1 MLSEHAPVRGAGPIA
16 RKGVQGVIRDPRES
30 APPPPPLRLRRPSL
44 PALLGR
50 GVVAALL
57 LVSGCA
63 AAPQGAGGDTPADA
77 VALAPSPLGHYLAGR
92 HARKSYDLGAAADL
106 MAFALAT
113 DPDNLDL
120 LRQTYLLTASQG
132 RMAEAA
138 ALAERL
144 QAVDESDGPA
154 ALTLALEAVKAG
166 EWARADEILAARPV
180 EGINAFYL
188 PMVRAWLALE
198 IEDVD
203 AALAALAPLQEV
215 RGLAALHHMH
225 AGLLNDLA
233 GRPDAAKQNY
243 RKTVEASSRLPF
255 RLVEIFANYY
265 WRAGRAEDA
274 RALYDDYAEANPGNV
289 LLEAL
294 RPAQA
299 AGAEVAPIVAT
310 TRDGIA
316 EALFNLAS
324 VLQQDETADLALVF
338 NRMALDLRPDLPIA
352 RLQLAEVLA
361 GRGRIEDAIAL
372 YRTVPPG
379 SAFGWQA
386 RLAAAESLNQIDDT
400 EAAIDLLRKMTTE
413 RPDRFDAPL
422 SLGNILRGE
431 ERFAESAAAY
441 DLAVERIGTPDARHW
456 SILYFR
462 GIARERSDQW
472 PLAEADF
479 LKALE
484 LEPEH
489 PYIMNY
495 LAYSW
500 IEQGEHYDRAL
511 AMLEKAVGLRP
522 DDGYIVDSLGWVY
535 YRLGRY
541 EEAVVELERAVE
553 LRPQDSVINDHLGD
567 AYWKVGRHQEARFQW
582 RRALLFEP
590 EADQVGLIE
599 AKIERGLIEG
609 PTTARSSGG

>member
-1 MLSEHAPVRGAGPIA
+1 MLSGTTRVRGGGPIA
-16 RKGVQGVIRDPRES
+16 RKGVRGVNCDLRECT
-30 APPPPPLRLRRPSL
+30 APKRPFRLRRPGL

-50 GVVAALL
+50 GVAAALL

-63 AAPQGAGGDTPADA
+63 AAPQGGGDGHAGA
-77 VALAPSPLGHYLAGR
+77 AELAPSPLGHYLAGR
-92 HARKSYDLGAAADL
+92 HAKTVRDLDAAADL
-106 MAFALAT
+106 MAFVLAT

-120 LRQTYLLTASQG
+120 LRQTYLLTASEG

-144 QAVDESDGPA
+144 QAIDGSDGPA
-154 ALTLALEAVKAG
+154 ALTLALEAIKAG
-166 EWARADEILAARPV
+166 EWARADEILAAQPT
-180 EGINAFYL
+180 EGINSFYL
-188 PMVRAWLALE
+188 PMVRAWLAFELKG
-198 IEDVD
+198 VD
-203 AALAALAPLQEV
+203 AALEAVAPLQEV
-215 RGLAALHHMH
+215 RGLVTLHHMH
-225 AGLLNDLA
+225 AGLLNDLG
-233 GRPDAAKQNY
+233 GRLDAAEESY
-243 RKTVEASSRLPF
+243 RKTAETSTRLPF
-255 RLVEIFANYY
+255 RLVEIFGDFYR
-265 WRAGRAEDA
+265 RAGRAEDA
-274 RALYDDYAEANPGNV
+274 RALYDEYAEANPGSV

-294 RPAQA
+294 GPAQA
-299 AGAEVAPIVAT
+299 AEGEVAPVVAT
-310 TRDGIA
+310 TRDGVA

-352 RLQLAEVLA
+352 RLQLAEILA
-361 GRGRIEDAIAL
+361 GQDRIDDAIAL
-372 YRTVPPG
+372 YRTVPPD

-386 RLAAAESLNQIDDT
+386 RLAVAESLNQIDDG
-400 EAAIDLLRKMTTE
+400 EAAIRLLREMTAE

-422 SLGNILRGE
+422 SLGNILRGK
-431 ERFAESAAAY
+431 ERFAEAAEAY
-441 DLAVERIGTPDARHW
+441 DLAVERLGTLEARHW

-462 GIARERSDQW
+462 GIARERSDKW
-472 PLAEADF
+472 PLAEVDF

-489 PYIMNY
+489 PYVMNY

-511 AMLEKAVGLRP
+511 AMLEKAVSLRP
-522 DDGYIVDSLGWVY
+522 DDGYIVDSLGWVF

-541 EEAVVELERAVE
+541 EEAVVELERAIE

-567 AYWKVGRHQEARFQW
+567 AYWKVGRHHEARFQW
-582 RRALLFEP
+582 RRALQFEP

-599 AKIERGLIEG
+599 GKIERGLTEG

>member
-1 MLSEHAPVRGAGPIA
+1 MLSASSRVRGGGAVA
-16 RKGVQGVIRDPRES
+16 RKGVRSVDLY
-30 APPPPPLRLRRPSL
+30 LRGL
-44 PALLGR
+44 PAVLGR

-120 LRQTYLLTASQG
+120 LRQTYLLTASEG

-144 QAVDESDGPA
+144 QAIDASDGPA
-154 ALTLALEAVKAG
+154 ALTLALEAIKAG
-166 EWARADEILAARPV
+166 EWARADEIMAAQPLD
-180 EGINAFYL
+180 GINTFYV
-188 PMVRAWLALE
+188 PMVRAWLAFVLQ
-198 IEDVD
+198 DVD

-215 RGLAALHHMH
+215 RGLAPLHHMH

-233 GRPDAAKQNY
+233 GRPEAAEQSY
-243 RKTVEASSRLPF
+243 RETAEASTRLPF
-255 RLVEIFANYY
+255 RLVEIFGNFYR
-265 WRAGRAEDA
+265 RAGRAEDA
-274 RALYDDYAEANPGNV
+274 RVLDDEYAAANPGSV
-289 LLEAL
+289 LIEAL
-294 RPAQA
+294 HPAQA
-299 AGAEVAPIVAT
+299 AEAEIAPIVAT
-310 TRDGIA
+310 PLDGVA

-324 VLQQDETADLALVF
+324 VLQQDETVDLALVF
-338 NRMALDLRPDLPIA
+338 NRMALDLRADLPIA
-352 RLQLAEVLA
+352 RLQLAEIL
-361 GRGRIEDAIAL
+361 GGQDRIEDAIAV

-386 RLAAAESLNQIDDT
+386 RLAVAESLNQIDDDET
-400 EAAIDLLRKMTTE
+400 AIGLLRGMTAE

-422 SLGNILRGE
+422 SLGNILRGK

-441 DLAVERIGTPDARHW
+441 DLAVDRLGALEARHW

-462 GIARERSDQW
+462 GIARERSEQW
-472 PLAEADF
+472 SLAEADF

-511 AMLEKAVGLRP
+511 EMLEKAVSLRP
-522 DDGYIVDSLGWVY
+522 DDGYIVDSLGWVF

-567 AYWKVGRHQEARFQW
+567 AYWKVGRHKEARFQW
-582 RRALLFEP
+582 RRALQFEP